1 MAAWNEMAWDG
12 FRMPERAATME
23 DEGMWSLIMDPTPC
37 HWNQWSLNAVSFF
50 DRTARQRR

>member
-1 MAAWNEMAWDG
+1 
-12 FRMPERAATME
+12 
-23 DEGMWSLIMDPTPC
+23 MWSLIMDPTPC